1 MDILS
6 FVFSSFWVFIGSL
19 LLIELPLKFL
29 LNAIKL
35 FVRQRNISKHGW
47 PPEHLDADGDFK
59 TDPEPPN
66 KE

>member
-1 MDILS
+1 MDIIR

-19 LLIELPLKFL
+19 LLIELPLKFF
-29 LNAIKL
+29 LNAIRMI
-35 FVRQRNISKHGW
+35 VRQRNISKHGW

-59 TDPEPPN
+59 ILNDDTV